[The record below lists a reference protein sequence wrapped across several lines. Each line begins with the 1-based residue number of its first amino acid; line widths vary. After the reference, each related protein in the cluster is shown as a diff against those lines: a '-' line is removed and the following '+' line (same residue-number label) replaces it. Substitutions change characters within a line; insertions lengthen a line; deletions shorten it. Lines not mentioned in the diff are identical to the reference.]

1 MLKWFEKAHSTTLRD
16 LKKKID
22 EIDKDFKAAG
32 RPSVSKRWHELH
44 NEIVLS
50 LDEMVERAKY
60 LEESISEFQNRSF
73 LLSKNSNDFDVILS
87 EFNHMESFLR
97 DVRKKVYKFVDPVM
111 VLSDN
116 HVYDSHIF
124 VMVCVVQEYKEHFSR
139 WNWDFTAINEK
150 YLEEHLND
158 TLKLFK
164 NYLSGKH
171 SYGESLYE
179 DFRTTSFIY

>member
-1 MLKWFEKAHSTTLRD
+1 MLKWFEKARTTTTRD
-16 LKKKID
+16 VNKKID
-22 EIDKDFKAAG
+22 EIDKESKAYG
-32 RPSVSKRWHELH
+32 MPVRTKGWYESHKQ
-44 NEIVLS
+44 IILS

-73 LLSKNSNDFDVILS
+73 LLSKNSNDFDVIIS

-111 VLSDN
+111 ALSDN

-124 VMVCVVQEYKEHFSR
+124 VMVCVIQGYKEDFSR

-150 YLEEHLND
+150 YLD
-158 TLKLFK
+158 
-164 NYLSGKH
+164 SV
-171 SYGESLYE
+171 
-179 DFRTTSFIY
+179 